1 MAFAVS
7 TVLAGV
13 GVGLAGVGLYENY
26 TNTQKASAA
35 NAAAAEKQG
44 QIAGLQASNVDVTK
58 KQLDLT
64 TNQQLLQTQ
73 TQRSVIQ
80 DQAQADAIRQQAATL
95 DATRRQREAV
105 RSGIVARAQGLA
117 TATNEGANEVGS
129 TGVRQANA
137 SISGQMNTNLQGVT
151 QNLDLTTK
159 LYDINK
165 DITSQYLSASYKNDE
180 FVGQSKQLQGQVLDT
195 QKQIYALGGAA
206 SSDYATAAIAQGNA
220 SMGAGLLS
228 FGSSVVNNYDK
239 INSLTKYFTTSTGS
253 SFNNASSGTAGN
265 PLNLNGLY

>member
-7 TVLAGV
+7 TVIAGL
-13 GVGLAGVGLYENY
+13 GVGLAGVGLYENIS
-26 TNTQKASAA
+26 NSQKAASA
-35 NAAAAEKQG
+35 NADAAAKQG
-44 QIAGLQASNVDVTK
+44 QIAGLQASNVDVQK
-58 KQLDLT
+58 QQLDLT

-129 TGVRQANA
+129 TGFRQASA
-137 SISGQMNTNLQGVT
+137 SISGQTNTNIQGDV

-159 LYDINK
+159 LYGINK

-180 FVGQSKQLQGQVLDT
+180 FVGQSKGLQGQVLDT
-195 QKQIYALGGAA
+195 QKQIYALGGGA
-206 SSDYATAAIAQGNA
+206 SQDYASAAISAGNA

-228 FGSSVVNNYDK
+228 LGSSVINNYDK
-239 INSLTKYFTTSTGS
+239 INSLTNYFTTPKGSTT
-253 SFNNASSGTAGN
+253 NNASSSVAGN
-265 PLNLNGLY
+265 LNYFG